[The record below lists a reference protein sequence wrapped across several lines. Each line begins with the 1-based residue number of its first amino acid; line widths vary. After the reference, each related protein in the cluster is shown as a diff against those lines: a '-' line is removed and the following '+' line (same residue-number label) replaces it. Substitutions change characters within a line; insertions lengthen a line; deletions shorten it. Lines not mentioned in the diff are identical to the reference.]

1 VVTQPVVTNWAG
13 NVSFGAA
20 RFHQPDSVAELRRI
34 VALSSRARALGT
46 GHSFNLIAD
55 TTGDLISLARLPTII
70 AIDPERARVTV
81 SADVTYG
88 ELASHLH
95 GAGYALANLAS
106 LPHISVV
113 GACATGTHGSG
124 DSVGNLA
131 TAVSAI
137 EMITADGELVAIER
151 GADDFAG
158 AVVAL
163 GALGI
168 VVSVSLD
175 VEPTYYVSQHVYD
188 DMRLDQLDEHFDE
201 IFGSGYS
208 VSVFTT
214 WRGAASHGAAGHGPV
229 LAQVWVKQR
238 VTEPG
243 EPPRHLLGARIADGP
258 RHPVPGHSP
267 VHCTQQL
274 GVPGPWHQRLPHFR
288 LDYTPSAGRELQS
301 EFLLP
306 RSAAVPAIH
315 AIGQIGDAV
324 AEVLQISE
332 IRTIA
337 ADDLWLSPSYRR
349 DSVSLHFTWV
359 DDMRAVAPVIARV
372 EEQLAPFDPRPHWG
386 KLFTVPGRYDRLP
399 DFLGLMGRY
408 DPAGK
413 FRNAF
418 IDASLSSR

>member
-1 VVTQPVVTNWAG
+1 MVTNWAG

-20 RFHQPDSVAELRRI
+20 RFHQPDSVAELQRI
-34 VALSSRARALGT
+34 VALSSRVRALGT

-55 TTGDLISLARLPTII
+55 TTGGLISLARLPTTI
-70 AIDPERARVTV
+70 AIDAGRARVMV

-106 LPHISVV
+106 LPHICVA

-124 DSVGNLA
+124 DSTGNLA
-131 TAVSAI
+131 TAVAAI
-137 EMITADGELVAIER
+137 EMVTADGELVTIER

-163 GALGI
+163 GSLGI
-168 VVSVSLD
+168 VVSLSLD
-175 VEPTYYVSQHVYD
+175 IEPTYYVSQYVYEN
-188 DMRLDQLDEHFDE
+188 MRLDQLDEHFDE
-201 IFGSGYS
+201 IFAGGYS
-208 VSVFTT
+208 VSLFTT
-214 WRGAASHGAAGHGPV
+214 WRDPLIS
-229 LAQVWVKQR
+229 QTWVKQR

-243 EPPRHLLGARIADGP
+243 EPRGAWFGAKLASGP

-288 LDYTPSAGRELQS
+288 VDYTPSAGRELQS

-306 RSAAVPAIH
+306 RSAAVPAMH
-315 AIGQIGDAV
+315 AIDRIGDVV
-324 AEVLQISE
+324 AAVLQISE

-337 ADDLWLSPSYRR
+337 ADDLWLSPSYGR
-349 DSVSLHFTWV
+349 DSVGLHFTWI
-359 DDMRAVAPVIARV
+359 DDVRAVTPVIALV
-372 EEQLAPFDPRPHWG
+372 EEQLAPFDARPHWG
-386 KLFTVPGRYDRLP
+386 KLFTTPGRYDRLT
-399 DFLGLMGRY
+399 DFLHLMQRY
-408 DPAGK
+408 DPTGK
-413 FRNAF
+413 FRNNF
-418 IDASLSSR
+418 INTYLTPA

>member
-1 VVTQPVVTNWAG
+1 MVTNWAG

-20 RFHQPDSVAELRRI
+20 RFHQPDSVAEVQRI
-34 VALSSRARALGT
+34 AALSSRVRALGT

-55 TTGDLISLARLPTII
+55 TTGGLISLARLPTII
-70 AIDPERARVTV
+70 AVDAERARVTV

-106 LPHISVV
+106 LPHISVA

-137 EMITADGELVAIER
+137 EMVTANGDLVAIER

-168 VVSVSLD
+168 IVSMSLEI
-175 VEPTYYVSQHVYD
+175 EPTYYVGQHVYE

-201 IFGSGYS
+201 IFASGYS
-208 VSVFTT
+208 VSLFTT
-214 WRGAASHGAAGHGPV
+214 WRRVPEHGP
-229 LAQVWVKQR
+229 LISQAWVKRR

-243 EPPRHLLGARIADGP
+243 EPAQVWFGAKLASGA
-258 RHPVPGHSP
+258 RHPVPGHAP

-274 GVPGPWHQRLPHFR
+274 GAPGPWHQRLPHFR

-315 AIGQIGDAV
+315 AIDQISDVV
-324 AEVLQISE
+324 AAVLQISE
-332 IRTIA
+332 IRTVA
-337 ADDLWLSPSYRR
+337 ADDLWLSPCYGR
-349 DSVSLHFTWV
+349 DSVGLHFTWI
-359 DDMRAVAPVIARV
+359 DDMRAVAPVLARV

-386 KLFTVPGRYDRLP
+386 KLFSTPGRYDRMP
-399 DFLGLMGRY
+399 DFLRLMQRY

-413 FRNAF
+413 FRNNF
-418 IDASLSSR
+418 LNTYLTPT

>member
-1 VVTQPVVTNWAG
+1 MVTNWAG

-20 RFHQPDSVAELRRI
+20 RFHQPDSVAELQRI
-34 VALSSRARALGT
+34 VALSSRVRALGT
-46 GHSFNLIAD
+46 GHSFNLLAD
-55 TTGDLISLARLPTII
+55 TTGGLVSLARLPTII
-70 AIDPERARVTV
+70 AVDADRAQVTV

-88 ELASHLH
+88 ELAPHLH
-95 GAGYALANLAS
+95 SAGYALANLAS
-106 LPHISVV
+106 LPHISVT

-124 DSVGNLA
+124 DCAGNLA

-137 EMITADGELVAIER
+137 EMVTADGELVAIER
-151 GADDFAG
+151 GAEDFAG

-175 VEPTYYVSQHVYD
+175 IEPTYYVSQLVYED
-188 DMRLDQLDEHFDE
+188 IRLDQLDEHFDE
-201 IFGSGYS
+201 IFASGYS
-208 VSVFTT
+208 VSLFTT
-214 WRGAASHGAAGHGPV
+214 WRPNHGP
-229 LAQVWVKQR
+229 LIRQAWVKQR
-238 VTEPG
+238 VAEATEP
-243 EPPRHLLGARIADGP
+243 PPVWFGAKLASGP

-315 AIGQIGDAV
+315 AIDQISDVV
-324 AEVLQISE
+324 AAVLQISE

-349 DSVSLHFTWV
+349 DSVGLHFTWI
-359 DDMRAVAPVIARV
+359 DDIRSVAPVIARV

-386 KLFTVPGRYDRLP
+386 KLFTTPAHYDRLP
-399 DFLGLMGRY
+399 DFLRLMHRY
-408 DPAGK
+408 DPTGK

-418 IDASLSSR
+418 LDANLAPAG

>member
-1 VVTQPVVTNWAG
+1 MVTNWAG
-13 NVSFGAA
+13 NVSFGAT
-20 RFHQPDSVAELRRI
+20 RFHQPKSVAELRRI
-34 VALSSRARALGT
+34 VALSSRVRALGT
-46 GHSFNLIAD
+46 GHSFNLLAD
-55 TTGDLISLARLPTII
+55 TTGDLVSLARLPTII
-70 AIDPERARVTV
+70 AVDADRAQVTV

-88 ELASHLH
+88 ELGSHLH

-106 LPHISVV
+106 LPHICVA

-124 DSVGNLA
+124 DCTGNLA

-137 EMITADGELVAIER
+137 EMVTADGELVAIER
-151 GADDFAG
+151 GAEDLAG

-175 VEPTYYVSQHVYD
+175 IEPTYYVSQLVYED
-188 DMRLDQLDEHFDE
+188 IRLDHLDQHFDE
-201 IFGSGYS
+201 IFASGYS
-208 VSVFTT
+208 VSLFTT
-214 WRGAASHGAAGHGPV
+214 WRGAIRQA
-229 LAQVWVKQR
+229 WVKR
-238 VTEPG
+238 RVAEVTEP
-243 EPPRHLLGARIADGP
+243 PPVWFGAKLAVGP

-288 LDYTPSAGRELQS
+288 LEYTPSAGHELQS
-301 EFLLP
+301 EYLLP

-315 AIGQIGDAV
+315 AIDQISDVV
-324 AEVLQISE
+324 AAVLQICE

-349 DSVSLHFTWV
+349 DSVGLHFTWI
-359 DDMRAVAPVIARV
+359 DDMRSVAPVIARV
-372 EEQLAPFDPRPHWG
+372 EEELAPFDPRPHWG
-386 KLFTVPGRYDRLP
+386 KLFTTPARYDRLP
-399 DFLGLMGRY
+399 DFLCLMHRY
-408 DPAGK
+408 DPTGK

-418 IDASLSSR
+418 LDANLAPAG

>member
-1 VVTQPVVTNWAG
+1 MVTNWAG
-13 NVSFGAA
+13 NVSFGAS

-34 VALSSRARALGT
+34 VALSSRVRALGT

-55 TTGDLISLARLPTII
+55 TTGGLISLARLPTII
-70 AIDPERARVTV
+70 EVDAERARVTV

-106 LPHISVV
+106 LPHISVA

-124 DSVGNLA
+124 DTVGNLA

-137 EMITADGELVAIER
+137 EMVTADGDLVAIER

-158 AVVAL
+158 TVVAL
-163 GALGI
+163 GALGV
-168 VVSVSLD
+168 VVSMCLD
-175 VEPTYYVSQHVYD
+175 IEPTYYASQHVYEN
-188 DMRLDQLDEHFDE
+188 MRLDQLDENFDE
-201 IFGSGYS
+201 IFASGYS
-208 VSVFTT
+208 VSLFTT
-214 WRGAASHGAAGHGPV
+214 WRGTAHHGPV
-229 LAQVWVKQR
+229 ISQAWVKQR
-238 VTEPG
+238 MTQPG
-243 EPPRHLLGARIADGP
+243 EPLPALFGAILAAGP

-267 VHCTQQL
+267 VHCTAQL
-274 GVPGPWHQRLPHFR
+274 GAPGPWHQRLPHFR

-315 AIGQIGDAV
+315 AIEQISDVV
-324 AEVLQISE
+324 AAVLQISE
-332 IRTIA
+332 IRTVA

-349 DSVSLHFTWV
+349 DSVGLHFTWI

-386 KLFTVPGRYDRLP
+386 KLFTVPGHYDRLS
-399 DFLGLMGRY
+399 DFLRLMQRY

-413 FRNAF
+413 FRNPF
-418 IDASLSSR
+418 LDTTLTR